1 MIIVLVIAILT
12 DVIDGYLARRFKEET
27 RLGTFLDPTADKL
40 FFGGGIIILII
51 KYHLPWYYL
60 LALSRDVLVAVV
72 SLILL
77 ARVKGKKIEFFSSFW
92 GKATTTM
99 QAVTISAIILLLLK
113 FAIPMRM
120 IDFLVLVTFSLGIIS
135 SAHYVTIG
143 IKKGYI

>member
-77 ARVKGKKIEFFSSFW
+77 ARVKGKKIEFFSNFC
-92 GKATTTM
+92 
-99 QAVTISAIILLLLK
+99 
-113 FAIPMRM
+113 
-120 IDFLVLVTFSLGIIS
+120 
-135 SAHYVTIG
+135 
-143 IKKGYI
+143 